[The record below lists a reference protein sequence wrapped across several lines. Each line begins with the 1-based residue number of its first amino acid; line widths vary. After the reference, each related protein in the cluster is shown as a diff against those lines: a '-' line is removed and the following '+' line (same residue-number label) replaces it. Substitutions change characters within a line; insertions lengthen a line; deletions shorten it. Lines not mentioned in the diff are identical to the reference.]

1 MGTENRKFTR
11 RNIDL
16 VVQIEMADGAT
27 IHGVLLDL
35 SQGGGA
41 SK

>member
-11 RNIDL
+11 RNNDL

-27 IHGVLLDL
+27 IYGVLLDL